1 MVLLCLISAQQTA
14 YVQNRNINESTRLI
28 SDITEIANNLQMES
42 SLVTIDVENLLTHS
56 TINIQ
61 FQFRKKKKQIWSK
74 LYLLDRNNFEK
85 SRFMCH

>member
-14 YVQNRNINESTRLI
+14 YVQNRNINESKRLI

-56 TINIQ
+56 TIN
-61 FQFRKKKKQIWSK
+61 F
-74 LYLLDRNNFEK
+74 
-85 SRFMCH
+85 